1 MPVAKPAV
9 LQVTIPNG
17 QSLSDAAEIGEGV
30 LVALQVPT
38 LTNAALTFQISHDG
52 VTYQN
57 AFDTAQAEITIP
69 ASTGARF
76 IQAPATLSGAPF
88 IKVRSG
94 TSGAPVA
101 QGADRVF
108 QLVAK

>member
-1 MPVAKPAV
+1 MPIAKAV
-9 LQVTIPNG
+9 VLPVTIPNG

-30 LVALQVPT
+30 LLGIQVPA
-38 LTNAALTFQISHDG
+38 LTNAALTFQGSHDG

-57 AFDTAQAEITIP
+57 VFDPAQVEVSIP

-76 IQAPATLSGAPF
+76 VQAPTTLNGLPF
-88 IKVRSG
+88 VKMRSG

-101 QGADRVF
+101 QGADRIL
-108 QLVAK
+108 QLVVK